1 MNAPKFFSAISAV
14 EAFKGLTAEC
24 AECAKKTEHRAAITF
39 SAKARR
45 HHVSASGP
53 LQPGRILRSLGP
65 PACGIRFGTIAH
77 RAAPGWFPCPLKGNG
92 HSPSSSCDR
101 YVNRRP
107 AHERAFVAVPK
118 NQANRGVPTSHSDES
133 RPN

>member
-14 EAFKGLTAEC
+14 EVFNGFNRRGRRVRKEDRTP
-24 AECAKKTEHRAAITF
+24 AAITF
-39 SAKARR
+39 SATARR
-45 HHVSASGP
+45 HRVPASGP
-53 LQPGRILRSLGP
+53 LQQVRILRSLAP
-65 PACGIRFGTIAH
+65 PACGIRFGTSER
-77 RAAPGWFPCPLKGNG
+77 RAAPGWFPCPLKENG
-92 HSPSSSCDR
+92 RSPSSSCDR

-107 AHERAFVAVPK
+107 EPEPAFVAVPK